1 MVDRIIMDTVRM
13 TMRAFYQDNV
23 IVITDTILREKN
35 YVTDDSV
42 VYKLHLPRQDVR
54 AALKQMKAIDL
65 VHSQKREFQIPVS
78 ESSTRTR
85 RVTAEYWFVDYRSF
99 IDIVKYKVHKIR
111 KQIADKVAEEK
122 SSQLLYRCPR
132 CGTEYPVL
140 EVVDLLD
147 YTTGS
152 FLCKRPINR
161 IQLCQGV
168 LEEEDVS
175 GRKAQLENLKDRFE
189 SELRPLLEKIAQLD
203 EVEIPIQPAPE
214 TENMLPKDVMG
225 GATRTDG
232 RTNNEDDMDLVIEIE
247 DNEAGNLNSINNKA
261 APQQPQWFLDEP
273 QSALRNEDKEIE
285 ETDTT
290 HVDAAPTL
298 YHSMA
303 NVVGEPETESTTQ
316 PDNEPEGDAAPD
328 REPLIAIGSEKIPIS
343 QVTNDQ
349 SAKMTL
355 EEYEA
360 YAEQYKLFYG
370 A

>member
-1 MVDRIIMDTVRM
+1 MVDRIVMDTLTSIIPLEFLVVP
-13 TMRAFYQDNV
+13 FCS
-23 IVITDTILREKN
+23 
-35 YVTDDSV
+35 VTDDTV
-42 VYKLHLPRQDVR
+42 VFKLHLPRQDVR

-147 YTTGS
+147 YATGS

-161 IQLCQGV
+161 KQLCQGV

-203 EVEIPIQPAPE
+203 EVEIPIQPPPE
-214 TENMLPKDVMG
+214 TENMLPKDVIG
-225 GATRTDG
+225 GATRADG

-247 DNEAGNLNSINNKA
+247 DNEAGNLNSIENKG
-261 APQQPQWFLDEP
+261 APQQPKWFLDEP
-273 QSALRNEDKEIE
+273 QSAVQDEEDKENE
-285 ETDTT
+285 DRDTS

-303 NVVGEPETESTTQ
+303 NVVSGPAAEGTTQ
-316 PDNEPEGDAAPD
+316 PGNEPEDDAVHGGE
-328 REPLIAIGSEKIPIS
+328 EPLITIGSEKVPLS

-360 YAEQYKLFYG
+360 YAEQYKLFYES
-370 A
+370 